1 MTLASDL
8 LTFSRKRLERLES
21 SLETALATGDVEA
34 VHDVRVASRRLAE
47 PLDIMAH
54 FLGVK
59 RIKRARRLLRHVRR
73 AFQSVR
79 DLDVMQMALG
89 HEPTAPGMNPN
100 DLAQLEGVLTGRRE
114 RALRDARSIG
124 RELTPARVSRAVS
137 DLFCDFDHAV
147 EERHNAPMQDY
158 ARSVWRDR
166 ASALLDDAP
175 PDAEGANLHDTR
187 IRLKQLRYSTELLLR
202 LEGREDDELLHE
214 MAGMQDLL
222 GSWNDHLVA
231 AAEMARIARKE
242 DTLARQPVWAAHLL
256 EYAAARA
263 IQADAGRAA
272 ILSAWPAVR
281 DRVRAALDHSIS
293 SVDHPA
299 EAPASPS

>member
-1 MTLASDL
+1 
-8 LTFSRKRLERLES
+8 
-21 SLETALATGDVEA
+21 
-34 VHDVRVASRRLAE
+34 
-47 PLDIMAH
+47 MAH

-59 RIKRARRLLRHVRR
+59 RVKRARRLLRHVRR
-73 AFQSVR
+73 AFQAVR
-79 DLDVMQMALG
+79 DLDVMQMSLSP
-89 HEPTAPGMNPN
+89 ESTAPQMDAH

-124 RELTPARVSRAVS
+124 RELTPTRISRAVS
-137 DLFCDFDHAV
+137 DLLDDFDHDV
-147 EERHNAPMQDY
+147 QDRHQAQMLDY

-187 IRLKQLRYSTELLLR
+187 ICLKQLRYSTELLLR
-202 LEGREDDELLHE
+202 LEGREDDEFLRE

-222 GSWNDHLVA
+222 GVWNDHLVA
-231 AAEMARIARKE
+231 AAEMARLARKE
-242 DTLARQPVWAAHLL
+242 DTLARQPLWAARLL

-263 IQADAGRAA
+263 VQADAGRGA
-272 ILSAWPAVR
+272 ILGAWPAVR

-293 SVDHPA
+293 GVDHPA